1 MVSWYREGNRG
12 TIIKVKVIPRSSK
25 PGVQGVEGEYLKVRL
40 KSPPVEGKANRELVE
55 VLAKVLG
62 VSKGQVEIISGVK
75 GRVKEVMLSGV
86 RPEELEDLA

>member
-1 MVSWYREGNRG
+1 M
-12 TIIKVKVIPRSSK
+12 KVIPRSSK

-86 RPEELEDLA
+86 RPEKLEDLAR